1 MCLYWIHQ
9 YISLLN
15 TLSTYIYICL
25 YYTHLFCL
33 ELHSI
38 LQRNSPSKSFFGDR
52 RPLGFEKKPVE
63 SKWVCYEVTEIVLYS
78 HICFLAKRF
87 IVVKMCVF
95 AYIYLYWY
103 WCCKTKLLRKG
114 GVYVL
119 WKSYVLKPWKLPLY
133 WNGEEVFH
141 KKGSCFECLQGP
153 LSPLQRSSSKS
164 TPFHIKEAFRTEIKC
179 RESSW
184 TSNLERC
191 LCISKSSFGVETDA
205 FRGLGFEMVK
215 YFGAPSSKEH
225 NLRSGDM
232 YI

>member
-1 MCLYWIHQ
+1 MIGLY
-9 YISLLN
+9 LN
-15 TLSTYIYICL
+15 IYL
-25 YYTHLFCL
+25 
-33 ELHSI
+33 
-38 LQRNSPSKSFFGDR
+38 
-52 RPLGFEKKPVE
+52 
-63 SKWVCYEVTEIVLYS
+63 
-78 HICFLAKRF
+78 LAKRF

-133 WNGEEVFH
+133 WIGEEVFY
-141 KKGSCFECLQGP
+141 KRGSSFKCLKGS

-164 TPFHIKEAFRTEIKC
+164 IPFHIKEAFRTEIKC
-179 RESSW
+179 SESSW

-191 LCISKSSFGVETDA
+191 LYISKTSLLEPQRAPVASSFGVETDA
-205 FRGLGFEMVK
+205 FRGSGFEMVK
-215 YFGAPSSKEH
+215 YFGVGICIF
-225 NLRSGDM
+225 RYV